1 MYLFIFQFV
10 KIQGMSFA
18 NSMVRDRDGAYFTR
32 EHRGFLEILVFATQV
47 PSLKN
52 ENGGLECSF
61 CRILKFKVELLK
73 SLFNH

>member
-1 MYLFIFQFV
+1 
-10 KIQGMSFA
+10 MSYA
-18 NSMVRDRDGAYFTR
+18 ENMVRDRDGTYFTGK
-32 EHRGFLEILVFATQV
+32 HRGFLEILVFATQV